1 MLYLQKSYFMRIV
14 LLIYIFFFS
23 NLIASQNEQLAL
35 NYFNNGEFEKAL
47 ITYNKL
53 YEVNKGN
60 TNYLLK
66 IIEIHQQLEHFDKA
80 EELLIQL
87 VNKTKNPQYL
97 VELGY
102 NFQLKNEHDKA
113 NDYYNQAVLKID
125 ENPVFAFGVARRF
138 ERHALI
144 DYAATVYER
153 AMELRPESN
162 YFIQLARIYGEQ
174 GKVEKMFGSYVNF
187 IDRNPAFISQSKQIF
202 SDYISEN
209 AEDQN
214 NKSLRKVLLKK
225 IQVQPNIIWNH
236 LLSWLFIQQRDY
248 TKAFVQEKAIFKRE
262 QETILGIT
270 DLAAITIKDGK
281 REVSEEILKFIINNA
296 FDLDTALKAHKDL
309 LELETKYALKKDYY
323 KIDQQYKSLLEDF
336 GMLPQ
341 TIDFQISY
349 AHFTAFYSNKP
360 ETAIVFLKETL
371 KIKASQ
377 FQLAKAKLKLGDI
390 LVFQEK
396 FNEALIYFSQIQTSL
411 KNSTISQEARFRVA
425 KTSYYKGDF
434 KWAELQLKILKSSTS
449 QLIANDALDLKLL
462 ISDNKYEDS
471 LQTALKLYAK
481 ADLMAFQNKTD
492 KAILLLAKILME
504 HKTETIIDQTLYK
517 QAQLFESQQQ
527 FKKAEV
533 NYIKMITNYK
543 DDILADD
550 AYYALA
556 ELYLNHLAQPEKAKV
571 LYEQIIFNHEDSIYF
586 VDARKKYRTLRGDNL
601 N

>member
-1 MLYLQKSYFMRIV
+1 MRAL
-14 LLIYIFFFS
+14 LLIGVFFYSLFV
-23 NLIASQNEQLAL
+23 NSQNEQKAL
-35 NYFNNGEFEKAL
+35 QYFNNGEFEKAL

-53 YEVNKGN
+53 YQVNNGN

-66 IIEIHQQLEHFDKA
+66 IIEVHQQLEHFDIA
-80 EELLIQL
+80 EKLLLQL
-87 VNKTKNPQYL
+87 IGRTKNPQYL

-102 NFQLKNEHDKA
+102 NFQLKNEQDKA
-113 NDYYNQAVLKID
+113 NDYYNLAVLKID
-125 ENPVFAFGVARRF
+125 ENPVFAFRIARRF
-138 ERHALI
+138 ERYALI

-153 AMELRPESN
+153 AMKLKPESN
-162 YFIQLARIYGEQ
+162 YYIQLARIYGEQ
-174 GKVEKMFGSYVNF
+174 GKVEKMFRSYVNF
-187 IDRNPAFISQSKQIF
+187 IDRNPAFISQSKRIF

-209 AEDQN
+209 AEDEN
-214 NKSLRKVLLKK
+214 NISLRKVLLKK
-225 IQVQPNIIWNH
+225 IQDQPNIIWNQ
-236 LLSWLFIQQRDY
+236 LLSWLFIQQRGY
-248 TKAFVQEKAIFKRE
+248 TKAFAQEKAIFKRE

-270 DLAAITIKDGK
+270 DLAAITIKDGN
-281 REVSEEILKFIINNA
+281 RAISEEILRFVINNA
-296 FDLDTALKAHKDL
+296 FDLDTVLKAHKDL

-323 KIDQQYKSLLEDF
+323 KIEQQYKSLLKDF

-377 FQLAKAKLKLGDI
+377 FLLAKAKLKLGDI

-396 FNEALIYFSQIQTSL
+396 FNEALIYFSQIQISL

-434 KWAELQLKILKSSTS
+434 KWAESQLKILKSSTS

-471 LQTALKLYAK
+471 LHTALKLYAK
-481 ADLMAFQNKTD
+481 ADLMSFQNKTD
-492 KAILLLAKILME
+492 IAISLLDKILLE
-504 HKTETIIDQTLYK
+504 HKTETIIDQALYK
-517 QAQLFESQQQ
+517 QAQLYENKQQ
-527 FKKAEV
+527 FEKAED
-533 NYIKMITNYK
+533 NYLKIIANYK
-543 DDILADD
+543 EDILADD

-586 VDARKKYRTLRGDNL
+586 VEARKKYRVLRGDTIN
-601 N
+601 